1 MNLKTIITAA
11 VLATMG
17 GATVAASSVEG
28 ETPQQ
33 QAKRMDWFSK
43 AKLGI
48 FIHWG
53 PYSTGR
59 TSESWAFHNG
69 HVTLEDYMKQ
79 ADEFTA
85 ANYDPEYWAQLI
97 KDSGARYTVITTK
110 HHDGFALWDTKAG
123 DVSAVKSSPARRDV
137 LGPFADAVRK
147 QGLKLG
153 FYYSLIDWPR
163 EDYTDIYRAGPKN
176 MRSRMTRNG
185 GSISLISTTRR

>member
-163 EDYTDIYRAGPKN
+163 EDYTDIYRAGQKN

>member
-163 EDYTDIYRAGPKN
+163 EDYTDIYRAGQK
-176 MRSRMTRNG
+176 
-185 GSISLISTTRR
+185 I

>member
-1 MNLKTIITAA
+1 
-11 VLATMG
+11 MG

-85 ANYDPEYWAQLI
+85 ANYDPDRSLAIVCKRHRQRSLGLYPATLSVCYRLM
-97 KDSGARYTVITTK
+97 KPY
-110 HHDGFALWDTKAG
+110 GF
-123 DVSAVKSSPARRDV
+123 
-137 LGPFADAVRK
+137 
-147 QGLKLG
+147 
-153 FYYSLIDWPR
+153 
-163 EDYTDIYRAGPKN
+163 
-176 MRSRMTRNG
+176 
-185 GSISLISTTRR
+185 